1 MAVEELLSRLSGG
14 KKEERYFLDRP
25 VALIGEGNSGKSTI
39 AALLAKEFGISCWD
53 MDELGKLSKLYHKA
67 KRGVGV
73 GIVVFPREK
82 ESFLYLKENPLDCV
96 LVTLPHRHNLELAR
110 ELRETA
116 ELAGARV
123 LGCVVNLC
131 TGEKEALQAAKFIG
145 AELIERLPY
154 VKKLDERAIAGDIES
169 FRCDKKLRQKL
180 ENILRV
186 MAGSATV

>member
-1 MAVEELLSRLSGG
+1 MAVEVLLSRLSGG

-39 AALLAKEFGISCWD
+39 AALLGKEFGIACWD
-53 MDELGKLSKLYHKA
+53 MDELGKLTKLYNRA

-116 ELAGARV
+116 EIASARV
-123 LGCVVNLC
+123 LGCVVNMA
-131 TGEKEALQAAKFIG
+131 TSEKEALQAAKVIG
-145 AELIERLPY
+145 VELIEWLPY
-154 VKKLDERAIAGDIES
+154 IKKLDEHTIAGDIES
-169 FRCDKKLRQKL
+169 FRCDRKLRRKL
-180 ENILRV
+180 ENIL
-186 MAGSATV
+186 ANIGGQ